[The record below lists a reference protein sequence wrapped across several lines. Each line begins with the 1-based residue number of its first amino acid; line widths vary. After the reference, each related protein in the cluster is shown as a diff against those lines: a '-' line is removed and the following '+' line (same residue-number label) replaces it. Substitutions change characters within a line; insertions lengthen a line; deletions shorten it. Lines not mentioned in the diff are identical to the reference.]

1 MGGSVETL
9 RNIRHLAVW
18 NVDVTDGFCVWV
30 LAETADDQSVPRVEV
45 LLVGLEIVQELDS
58 LVLDGDLVGEG
69 CVVGEDQVE
78 LGI

>member
-1 MGGSVETL
+1 VGGSIETL

-18 NVDVTDGFCVWV
+18 NVDVTHSLGVGV